1 MHGTHGEVRGQPAA
15 AGSFPP
21 SGGAQQF
28 HLGSM
33 FQRQMTLPVELL
45 AITDF
50 LNNPYFLKSLFL
62 TIECTDFLKCS
73 SNSVEKEGRERD
85 REKERKGYSSQV
97 YNK

>member
-50 LNNPYFLKSLFL
+50 LNNPYFLKSLFFNNRMYRFFKM
-62 TIECTDFLKCS
+62 FL
-73 SNSVEKEGRERD
+73 
-85 REKERKGYSSQV
+85 
-97 YNK
+97 